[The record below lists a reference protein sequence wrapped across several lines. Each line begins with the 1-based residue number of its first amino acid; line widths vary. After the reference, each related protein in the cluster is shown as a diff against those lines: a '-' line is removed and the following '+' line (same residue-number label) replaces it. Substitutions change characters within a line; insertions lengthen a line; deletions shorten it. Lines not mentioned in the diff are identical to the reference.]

1 MNIFSR
7 IFNFF
12 RGMLSMSVS
21 DMERSNPAVAYEN
34 AINAMIKKLAD
45 AQNAVASIISNRRLA
60 EERLKKAQDELAQ
73 VDADIEAA
81 IATDQED
88 LGVLL
93 LQKKDQLETTITTA
107 TSDLERLSGQAEDS
121 KAMLTQFKGEIDRL
135 RSERDE
141 NLARHKTAKAQ
152 IQINEQL
159 SGMSVDS
166 EIRALDN
173 VREGI
178 RNTVAKA
185 ELQTEMAGTDVDQRL
200 KKLRQTSGE
209 VSAKA
214 RFQALRNAKNESAN
228 KTL

>member
-1 MNIFSR
+1 MNIFR
-7 IFNFF
+7 RMFNFF

-45 AQNAVASIISNRRLA
+45 AQTAVAAIISNRRLA
-60 EERLKKAQDELAQ
+60 EDRLKKAQDELKQ

-81 IATDQED
+81 LATDQED

-93 LQKKDQLETTITTA
+93 LQKKDQLEATIATA
-107 TSDLERLSGQAEDS
+107 TTDLERLSAQAEES

-185 ELQTEMAGTDVDQRL
+185 ELQTEMAGTDVDRRL
-200 KKLRQTSGE
+200 QKLRQTSGE